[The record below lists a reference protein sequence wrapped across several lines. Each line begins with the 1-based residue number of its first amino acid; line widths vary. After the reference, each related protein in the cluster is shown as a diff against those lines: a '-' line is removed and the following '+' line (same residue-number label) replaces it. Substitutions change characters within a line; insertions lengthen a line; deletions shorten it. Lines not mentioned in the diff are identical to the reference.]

1 MSQTLTLEQR
11 RSAVLETASKIDQVA
26 SLAMSH
32 FTNAGSMAAEL
43 QVAQAM
49 ADLRAM
55 LTPEVMQPIMA
66 LMDTDLGFRTDRDPR
81 QKDRNNNPNTPYP
94 VDVVKDVVIEAKLRG
109 FHTIGNEF
117 NIISGRFYAAKSG
130 FRRKLTD
137 GKSFPALSNFKD
149 SYDVPRNVA
158 EKGAIVKCR
167 AEWMLNGKRDS
178 VECEFAIKVN
188 AFMGSDAIL
197 GKAERKLCKR
207 VHDLISGVHTPDAEV
222 GEVDDQP
229 ENTTRRTVAAP
240 VIVDP
245 TPAPTSAP
253 AQEPQVAQEA
263 PRNPTPA
270 NPPTSDRETLEGI
283 ISSTGATFDDFVTVM
298 NSNGVW
304 KTMIDGVGSLDDMK
318 PEHITRILTKR
329 EFLKKQLALVVADR
343 KGVQS

>member
-11 RSAVLETASKIDQVA
+11 RSAVLEAASKIDQVA

-32 FTNAGSMAAEL
+32 FSNAGSMAAEL

-137 GKSFPALSNFKD
+137 GKSFPALANFKD

-167 AEWMLNGKRDS
+167 AEWTLNGKRDS

-188 AFMGSDAIL
+188 AYMGADAIL

-245 TPAPTSAP
+245 APAPTAP
-253 AQEPQVAQEA
+253 AQEPVVVHAEPRIPA
-263 PRNPTPA
+263 PVNPS
-270 NPPTSDRETLEGI
+270 TSDRETLEGI
-283 ISSTGATFDDFVTVM
+283 ISSTGATFDEFVFVM
-298 NSNGVW
+298 NGNGVW
-304 KTMIDGVGSLDDMK
+304 KSWIDGVGSLDDMK

-343 KGVQS
+343 KGGQ